1 MMTQIHDHP
10 AIRAAEKY
18 GYPKQ
23 QKVIHECAWCDE
35 PIYEGE
41 DCWDLS
47 PFGWCCQNCMITR
60 QCCAEEY
67 GNARF

>member
-1 MMTQIHDHP
+1 MERLNDHP
-10 AIRAAEKY
+10 AIRAAERY
-18 GYPKQ
+18 GYPKP
-23 QKVIHECAWCDE
+23 QKAVHTCSWCGE

-47 PFGWCCQNCMITR
+47 PYGWCCQNCMITR

-67 GNARF
+67 GNGGF

>member
-1 MMTQIHDHP
+1 MEQLNDHP
-10 AIRAAEKY
+10 AIRAAERY
-18 GYPKQ
+18 GYPKP
-23 QKVIHECAWCDE
+23 QKAVHTCSWCDE

-47 PFGWCCQNCMITR
+47 PYGWCCQNCMITR

-67 GNARF
+67 NHGGF